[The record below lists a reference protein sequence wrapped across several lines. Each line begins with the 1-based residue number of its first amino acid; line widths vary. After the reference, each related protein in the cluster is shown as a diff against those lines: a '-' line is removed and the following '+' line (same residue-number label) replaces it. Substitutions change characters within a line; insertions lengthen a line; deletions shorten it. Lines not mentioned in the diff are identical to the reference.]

1 MKRRNRP
8 VFSRREFAQRA
19 AMLSATASIVP
30 PKAMLDVVTNILPG
44 EQAEAGGPKLSA
56 EGRAEADARYQQ
68 VLSLYGDRLND
79 EQKTRVKKMCAEL
92 QPALERI
99 RSYRLDNGNAPA
111 LYLKPLYEREKK
123 PQRAAAPVPS
133 SPSDGKP

>member
-1 MKRRNRP
+1 MKRRNKP
-8 VFSRREFAQRA
+8 VLSRREFAQRA

-30 PKAMLDVVTNILPG
+30 PTAMLDVVTNILPDK
-44 EQAEAGGPKLSA
+44 QAEAGGPKLSP
-56 EGRAEADARYQQ
+56 EGQAEADARYQQ
-68 VLSLYGDRLND
+68 VLSLYGERLND

-123 PQRAAAPVPS
+123 PQSAAAPFPPS
-133 SPSDGKP
+133 PLDGKP

>member
-1 MKRRNRP
+1 MKRRNKP
-8 VFSRREFAQRA
+8 VLSRREFAQRA

-30 PKAMLDVVTNILPG
+30 RTAMLDVVKDILPD
-44 EQAEAGGPKLSA
+44 EQAEPGGPKLSP
-56 EGRAEADARYQQ
+56 EGQAEADARYQQ

-123 PQRAAAPVPS
+123 PQSAAAPFPPS
-133 SPSDGKP
+133 PLDGKP

>member
-1 MKRRNRP
+1 
-8 VFSRREFAQRA
+8 
-19 AMLSATASIVP
+19 
-30 PKAMLDVVTNILPG
+30 MLDVVTNILPDK
-44 EQAEAGGPKLSA
+44 QAEAGGPKLSP
-56 EGRAEADARYQQ
+56 EGQAEADARYQQ

-123 PQRAAAPVPS
+123 PQSAAAPFPPS
-133 SPSDGKP
+133 PLDGKP

>member
-8 VFSRREFAQRA
+8 VLSRREFAQRA

-30 PKAMLDVVTNILPG
+30 PTAMLDVVTNILPD
-44 EQAEAGGPKLSA
+44 EQAQAGGPKLSP
-56 EGRAEADARYQQ
+56 EGQAEADARYQQ

-92 QPALERI
+92 QPALELFL
-99 RSYRLDNGNAPA
+99 SYRLDNGNAPA

-123 PQRAAAPVPS
+123 PQSAAAPAPPS
-133 SPSDGKP
+133 PLDGKP

>member
-8 VFSRREFAQRA
+8 VLSRREFAQRA

-30 PKAMLDVVTNILPG
+30 PTAMLDVVTNILPD
-44 EQAEAGGPKLSA
+44 EQAQAGGPKLSP
-56 EGRAEADARYQQ
+56 EGQAEADARYQQ

-123 PQRAAAPVPS
+123 PQSAAATVPP
-133 SPSDGKP
+133 SPLDGKP

>member
-8 VFSRREFAQRA
+8 VLSRREFAQRA

-30 PKAMLDVVTNILPG
+30 PTAMLDVVTNILPD
-44 EQAEAGGPKLSA
+44 EQAQAGGPKLSP
-56 EGRAEADARYQQ
+56 EGQAEADARYQQ

-123 PQRAAAPVPS
+123 PQSAAATVPP
-133 SPSDGKP
+133 SPLDVKP

>member
-1 MKRRNRP
+1 MKRRNKP
-8 VFSRREFAQRA
+8 VLSRREFAQRA

-30 PKAMLDVVTNILPG
+30 PTAMLDVVTNILPD
-44 EQAEAGGPKLSA
+44 EQAEAGGPKLLP
-56 EGRAEADARYQQ
+56 EGQAEADARYQQ

-123 PQRAAAPVPS
+123 PQSAAAPFPPS
-133 SPSDGKP
+133 PLDGKP